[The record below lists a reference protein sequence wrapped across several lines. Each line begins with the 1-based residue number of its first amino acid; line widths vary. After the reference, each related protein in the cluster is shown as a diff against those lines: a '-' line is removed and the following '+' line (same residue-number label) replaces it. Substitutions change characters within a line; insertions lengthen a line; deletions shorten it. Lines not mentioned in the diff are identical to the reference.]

1 MVTIKQKAPILT
13 LINTFEVEPD
23 MCDELLASLIEATDR
38 VMRHVDGFIS
48 ASFHRSLDNKHITN
62 YAQWTSKQAFD
73 AMLNDPNA
81 QVHMKA
87 AAKLSISF
95 SPILYHV
102 VHVDERSQ

>member
-48 ASFHRSLDNKHITN
+48 ASFHRSLDSKHIVN
-62 YAQWTSKQAFD
+62 YAQWASKQALD
-73 AMLNDPNA
+73 AMRENPDA
-81 QVHMKA
+81 QVHMRA
-87 AAKLSISF
+87 AAKLAISF
-95 SPILYHV
+95 SPVLCHV
-102 VHVDERSQ
+102 VHIDERSQ